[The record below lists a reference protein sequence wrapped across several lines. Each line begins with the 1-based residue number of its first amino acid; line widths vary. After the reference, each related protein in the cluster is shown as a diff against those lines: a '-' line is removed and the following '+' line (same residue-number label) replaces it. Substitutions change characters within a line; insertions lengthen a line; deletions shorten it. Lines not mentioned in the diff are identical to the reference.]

1 MPTCSK
7 CGGTGLI
14 PFVNKAGKVIPF
26 AWQDCDCKVEP
37 VEHHEPITPAD
48 FDFSVSDTFRGYY
61 HQHYGGHDRGYK
73 PTIERKSEVVRT
85 EVIHRTS
92 NMSAKDFA
100 RLNSIEGEVKYLR
113 QKLEERQQQ
122 ARKPIKKQTG
132 YKGLSI

>member
-1 MPTCSK
+1 MCEK
-7 CGGTGLI
+7 CQNTGLL
-14 PFVNKAGKVIPF
+14 PFVKNGRLIPHTF
-26 AWQDCDCKVEP
+26 IDCPCKDTDATR
-37 VEHHEPITPAD
+37 EHYADVTPAD

-73 PTIERKSEVVRT
+73 PIIERKPEVVRT